1 MPERS
6 FRLVSSPQN
15 QITCRCC
22 RGSFCCYYLFLK
34 KQQQKKTKTKKKHQS
49 GSNNYVV
56 GQGKFEMR
64 RHYNSSYWMYIVK
77 SSLKPERICSNI
89 TTFLL
94 LNQLHTSISSL
105 HTVFFSQE
113 PGCLVGRAPD
123 SWLKGCKFESRQ
135 ERRWHVKDPGQSS
148 KSTGGTL
155 HLNKRTPLTQRS
167 RSGLTTPLSRHSL
180 GTYLETRSH
189 ATRQGTLGHS
199 LLSSLSHCGLILA

>member
-1 MPERS
+1 MGTAQFGHKCLNVHFVL
-6 FRLVSSPQN
+6 FRHPKIRLLVAVAVVVFVV
-15 QITCRCC
+15 II
-22 RGSFCCYYLFLK
+22 FFLK
-34 KQQQKKTKTKKKHQS
+34 NKKKKKKKPKKKHQS

-123 SWLKGCKFESRQ
+123 S
-135 ERRWHVKDPGQSS
+135 
-148 KSTGGTL
+148 
-155 HLNKRTPLTQRS
+155 
-167 RSGLTTPLSRHSL
+167 
-180 GTYLETRSH
+180 
-189 ATRQGTLGHS
+189 
-199 LLSSLSHCGLILA
+199 